1 MGIGD
6 RLKNLGTSVREA
18 WRSKD
23 PNSYFQYKR
32 GRERKRSQDE
42 QWREDADRRDQE
54 KREVEKRGH
63 EYEERYRA
71 ERAAEASPTEPPRN
85 DQSRPQ

>member
-1 MGIGD
+1 MGVGD
-6 RLKNLGTSVREA
+6 RLKNLGTSVRER
-18 WRSKD
+18 WRSID
-23 PNSYFQYKR
+23 PDSYFQYKR

-42 QWREDADRRDQE
+42 QGREAAERRDQK

-71 ERAAEASPTEPPRN
+71 ERAAEDSPTDPPS
-85 DQSRPQ
+85 QRPGPS